1 MHHQVISY
9 KTKPDSAQKNAE
21 LIKNVFRELKA
32 AAPKGVSYTVLQSED
47 GAFYHLVSYES
58 EETQGAIPKLAAFQ
72 TFQKEA
78 APLRAAAPEFT
89 EVKIVGSYGAI
100 AD

>member
-1 MHHQVISY
+1 MNHQVISY
-9 KTKPDSAQKNAE
+9 KTKPDAAQKNAD
-21 LIKNVFRELKA
+21 LIKDVFRELQA
-32 AAPKGVSYTVLQSED
+32 TAPKGVSYTVLQSED
-47 GAFYHLVSYES
+47 GAFYHLVSYQN

-78 APLRAAAPEFT
+78 APLRVSTPEFT
-89 EVKIVGSYGAI
+89 DVKIVGSYGTL